1 VRRRAFLAWAAS
13 GGTAAAMAL
22 IGCRQAP
29 ARTPVTHTVTIEGM
43 RFTPESLTVKVG
55 DSVVW
60 VNRDMFPHTATS
72 KDGGFDSGSV
82 DPEKSWTFTAQKAG
96 DFRYVC
102 SFHPTMKGTLRI
114 E

>member
-13 GGTAAAMAL
+13 GGAAAAL
-22 IGCRQAP
+22 AAISCGQTP
-29 ARTPVTHTVTIEGM
+29 ARAPVTHTVTIEGM

-60 VNRDMFPHTATS
+60 VNRDMFPHSATS
-72 KDGGFDSGSV
+72 RTGGFDSASIA
-82 DPEKSWTFTAQKAG
+82 PEQTWTYTTTTAG
-96 DFRYVC
+96 DFPYVC
-102 SFHPTMKGTLRI
+102 SFHPTMKGGLRV